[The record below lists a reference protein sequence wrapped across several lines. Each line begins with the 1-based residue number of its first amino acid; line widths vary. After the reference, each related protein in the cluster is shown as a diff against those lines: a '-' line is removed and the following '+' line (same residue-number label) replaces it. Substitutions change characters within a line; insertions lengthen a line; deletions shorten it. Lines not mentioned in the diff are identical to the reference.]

1 MRKIPTGMTIPD
13 GGMAHI
19 VGLFVPDDLT
29 LWPKL
34 DRSTDVY

>member
-19 VGLFVPDDLT
+19 VGPFVPDDLT
-29 LWPKL
+29 LGPKL